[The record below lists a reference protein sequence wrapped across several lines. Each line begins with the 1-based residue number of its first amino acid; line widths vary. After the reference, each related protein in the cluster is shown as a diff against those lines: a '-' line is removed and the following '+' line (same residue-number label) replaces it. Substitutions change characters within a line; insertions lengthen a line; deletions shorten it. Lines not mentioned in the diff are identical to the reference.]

1 MHSSG
6 LHIATYNRDSCIFFH
21 QRFGRLGW
29 GYLENRESWK
39 VKKINFIQWAD
50 CKHLDIS
57 LSLLGHETTDALN
70 SFLPCNLSWKPW
82 NTARGFTSCIS
93 FPSPNGE
100 RKVEMEE
107 GFCVGYKVWIA
118 QEPQILTHMQRDSWS
133 TYNFSLTQP
142 KSPAVITTVVDK
154 WDTDLHSSCCSLTHW
169 SKFSDTNLQSS
180 YTPLGNV
187 TVEQDSH
194 TTRLL
199 KRIESKS

>member
-39 VKKINFIQWAD
+39 VKKSILYNGQTANWCFTQPAGTWDSWCTEQLPSMQFKLEAL
-50 CKHLDIS
+50 KHS
-57 LSLLGHETTDALN
+57 
-70 SFLPCNLSWKPW
+70 
-82 NTARGFTSCIS
+82 ARGFTRCIS

-100 RKVEMEE
+100 RKVGMEE

-118 QEPQILTHMQRDSWS
+118 QEPQMLTHMQRDSWS

-169 SKFSDTNLQSS
+169 NKFSDTNLQSS